1 MIIHS
6 ARYLGGP
13 TTVDRCPATQL
24 PEFAFIGRSNVGKS
38 SLINLLTQNGKLA
51 LTSSKPG
58 KTILINHFL
67 INDKWFLVDLPGYGY
82 AKRSKE
88 LSGTFGQMIRDYILK
103 RPNLDLLFVLI
114 DSNVPPQAIDLNFIN
129 WLAEHEIPFHIIFT
143 KADKLSKAELKRNVE
158 AFCQALGNSWE
169 QLPPYFT
176 TSATR
181 RIGREQ
187 ILQCISDII
196 KHS

>member
-6 ARYLGGP
+6 ARYFGGA

-88 LSGTFGQMIRDYILK
+88 LSGTFGQMIRDYILM

-114 DSNVPPQAIDLNFIN
+114 DSNVPPQAIDLSFIN
-129 WLAEHEIPFHIIFT
+129 WLGEHEIPFHIIFT